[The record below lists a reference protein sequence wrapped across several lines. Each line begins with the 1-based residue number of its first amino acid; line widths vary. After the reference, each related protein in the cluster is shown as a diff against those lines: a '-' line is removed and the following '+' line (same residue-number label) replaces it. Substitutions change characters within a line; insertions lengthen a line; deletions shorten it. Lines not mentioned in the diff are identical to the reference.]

1 MSRARGEGEEGRGC
15 RGLGEK
21 VRRGEDVEDWGEG
34 RECRGLG
41 GR

>member
-1 MSRARGEGEEGRGC
+1 MSRARG
-15 RGLGEK
+15 K

-41 GR
+41 GGR